1 MFIVSV
7 LLAATP
13 FMLALTSVAFWI
25 ITVSNIAAYTALMQG
40 IYPDR
45 ERAFAMGN
53 VRVGASVAGIAAAAV
68 AGTFIDVVPAQWVFA
83 AAAIFG
89 LPGALAFFAIRYDG
103 PAAPPARRSGLAIA
117 RDVWADLRYRKLL
130 LAFTLFGTGN
140 LMNFAVF
147 PIMLVDHFD
156 ASNAFVGT
164 LAIVQSATQIVAYP
178 VIGRLIDRGSTLR
191 QTLIATLLTLLVPI
205 GYLVAPG
212 TWALLP
218 VAVIIGIAVSS
229 GELTAF
235 TNIVHMAPRARIA
248 EYAAANA
255 FLLGVR
261 GTAAPFMAAALLGM
275 VQPQV
280 VLVLGTLFMTTG
292 ALVLAQLVRA
302 PATPTARKSRPP
314 RPGAVVERAARVLAE
329 RHAVRAHRVGE
340 AVRDQ
345 LIARVRRMEAV
356 AGHRDRADERRAAR
370 EEIDRDDATGM
381 LRRDGR
387 DHLVVRLDQPEQR
400 RLVRLRVG
408 GHGPD
413 IGDVAEEDLR
423 LGPGHER
430 IHDRAEVVRI

>member
-1 MFIVSV
+1 MAGAASLSRFVFMISV

-13 FMLALTSVAFWI
+13 FMLALTSVTFWI

-53 VRVGASVAGIAAAAV
+53 VRVGASIAGIAAAAL
-68 AGTFIDVVPAQWVFA
+68 AGTFIDVVPVQWVFA
-83 AAAIFG
+83 AAALVG
-89 LPGALAFFAIRYDG
+89 LPGALAFFWIRYDG
-103 PAAPPARRSGLAIA
+103 PAAPPARRPAQMIA
-117 RDVWADLRYRKLL
+117 RDIWADLRYRKLL

-147 PIMLVDHFD
+147 PILLVDHFD
-156 ASNAFVGT
+156 ASNGFVGT

-178 VIGRLIDRGSTLR
+178 VIGRIIDRGSTLR
-191 QTLIATLLTLLVPI
+191 QTLLATLLTLLVPI

-218 VAVIIGIAVSS
+218 VAVIIGVAVSS

-235 TNIVHMAPRARIA
+235 TNIVHMAPRARIG

-261 GTAAPFMAAALLGM
+261 GTVAPFAAAALLGM

-280 VLVLGTLFMTTG
+280 VLVLGTLLMTTG

-302 PATPTARKSRPP
+302 PAQP
-314 RPGAVVERAARVLAE
+314 AVEIAPAE
-329 RHAVRAHRVGE
+329 A
-340 AVRDQ
+340 
-345 LIARVRRMEAV
+345 
-356 AGHRDRADERRAAR
+356 
-370 EEIDRDDATGM
+370 
-381 LRRDGR
+381 
-387 DHLVVRLDQPEQR
+387 
-400 RLVRLRVG
+400 
-408 GHGPD
+408 
-413 IGDVAEEDLR
+413 
-423 LGPGHER
+423 
-430 IHDRAEVVRI
+430 

>member
-1 MFIVSV
+1 VTDPNWLPALVRRNFRIDLFSGICSGLFVTVLVAFMPVIVRRMGGSTTDVAIVVAGPFIGNMLSPIFAYLLAHLPLVRVVAGAASLSRLVFAISV

-13 FMLALTSVAFWI
+13 FMLAITSVTFWI

-53 VRVGASVAGIAAAAV
+53 VRVGASIAGIAAAAV
-68 AGTFIDVVPAQWVFA
+68 AGTFIDIIPAQWVFA
-83 AAAIFG
+83 AAALIG
-89 LPGALAFFAIRYDG
+89 LPGAIAFFWIRYEG
-103 PAAPPARRSGLAIA
+103 PSAPPARRPALAIA
-117 RDVWADLRYRKLL
+117 RDVWADVRYRKLL
-130 LAFTLFGTGN
+130 LAFTIFGTGN

-156 ASNAFVGT
+156 ASNGFVGT

-178 VIGRLIDRGSTLR
+178 VIGRIIDRGSTLR

-235 TNIVHMAPRARIA
+235 TNIVHMAPRARIG

-255 FLLGVR
+255 FLLGIR
-261 GTAAPFMAAALLGM
+261 GTAAPFAAAVLLGM
-275 VQPQV
+275 VPPQV
-280 VLVLGTLFMTTG
+280 VLVLGTLLMTTG

-302 PATPTARKSRPP
+302 PAPLKAETAP
-314 RPGAVVERAARVLAE
+314 AE
-329 RHAVRAHRVGE
+329 A
-340 AVRDQ
+340 
-345 LIARVRRMEAV
+345 
-356 AGHRDRADERRAAR
+356 
-370 EEIDRDDATGM
+370 
-381 LRRDGR
+381 
-387 DHLVVRLDQPEQR
+387 
-400 RLVRLRVG
+400 
-408 GHGPD
+408 
-413 IGDVAEEDLR
+413 
-423 LGPGHER
+423 
-430 IHDRAEVVRI
+430 

>member
-1 MFIVSV
+1 MTDPNWLPARVRRNFRIDVFSAICAGAFVSVLVAFMPVIVRRMGGTTTDVAIVVAGPFIGNLLSPISAYLLAHLPIVRVVAGAASLSRFVFLVSV

-13 FMLALTSVAFWI
+13 LMLALTSVTFWI

-53 VRVGASVAGIAAAAV
+53 VRVGASVAGIASAAL
-68 AGTFIDVVPAQWVFA
+68 AGSFIGVVPAQWVFA
-83 AAAIFG
+83 AAALVG
-89 LPGALAFFAIRYDG
+89 LPGALAFFWIRYDG
-103 PAAPPARRSGLAIA
+103 PPAPPARRPAIAIA

-178 VIGRLIDRGSTLR
+178 VIGRIIDRGSTLR
-191 QTLIATLLTLLVPI
+191 QTLVAALLALLVPI

-218 VAVIIGIAVSS
+218 VAVVIGISVSS

-235 TNIVHMAPRARIA
+235 TNIVHMAPRGRIT

-261 GTAAPFMAAALLGM
+261 GTAAPFAAAGLLGM
-275 VQPQV
+275 VPPQV

-302 PATPTARKSRPP
+302 PASAK
-314 RPGAVVERAARVLAE
+314 AE
-329 RHAVRAHRVGE
+329 IAPAE
-340 AVRDQ
+340 AS
-345 LIARVRRMEAV
+345 L
-356 AGHRDRADERRAAR
+356 
-370 EEIDRDDATGM
+370 
-381 LRRDGR
+381 
-387 DHLVVRLDQPEQR
+387 
-400 RLVRLRVG
+400 
-408 GHGPD
+408 
-413 IGDVAEEDLR
+413 
-423 LGPGHER
+423 
-430 IHDRAEVVRI
+430 

>member
-1 MFIVSV
+1 MTDLNWLPARVRRNFRIDLFSGICSGLFVTVLVAFMPVIVRRMGGSTTDVAIVVAGPFIGNLLSPIFAYLLAHLPLVRVVAGAASLSRLVFMISV

-13 FMLALTSVAFWI
+13 FMLALTSVTFWI

-53 VRVGASVAGIAAAAV
+53 VRVGASIAGIAAAAV
-68 AGTFIDVVPAQWVFA
+68 AGTFIDVIPAQWVFA
-83 AAAIFG
+83 AAALIG
-89 LPGALAFFAIRYDG
+89 LPGAIAFFWIRYEG
-103 PAAPPARRSGLAIA
+103 PSAPPARRPALAIA
-117 RDVWADLRYRKLL
+117 RDVWADVRYRKLL
-130 LAFTLFGTGN
+130 LAFTIFGTGN

-156 ASNAFVGT
+156 ASNGFVGT

-178 VIGRLIDRGSTLR
+178 VIGRIIDRGSTLR

-218 VAVIIGIAVSS
+218 VAVIIGVAVSS

-235 TNIVHMAPRARIA
+235 TNIVHMAPRARIG

-261 GTAAPFMAAALLGM
+261 GTAAPFAAAALLGM

-280 VLVLGTLFMTTG
+280 VLVLGTLLMTTG

-302 PATPTARKSRPP
+302 PTPLKA
-314 RPGAVVERAARVLAE
+314 EAAPAE
-329 RHAVRAHRVGE
+329 A
-340 AVRDQ
+340 
-345 LIARVRRMEAV
+345 
-356 AGHRDRADERRAAR
+356 
-370 EEIDRDDATGM
+370 
-381 LRRDGR
+381 
-387 DHLVVRLDQPEQR
+387 
-400 RLVRLRVG
+400 
-408 GHGPD
+408 
-413 IGDVAEEDLR
+413 
-423 LGPGHER
+423 
-430 IHDRAEVVRI
+430 

>member
-1 MFIVSV
+1 VTDQNWLPARVRRNFRIDLFSGICSGLFVTVLVAFMPVIVRRMGGTTMDVAIVVAGPFIGNLLSPVFAYLLAHLPLVRVVAGAASLSRFVFMISV
-7 LLAATP
+7 IMAATP
-13 FMLALTSVAFWI
+13 FMLALTSVTFWI

-53 VRVGASVAGIAAAAV
+53 VRVGASIAGIAAAAV
-68 AGTFIDVVPAQWVFA
+68 AGTFIDVIPAQWVFA
-83 AAAIFG
+83 AAALIG
-89 LPGALAFFAIRYDG
+89 LPGALAFFWIRYDG
-103 PAAPPARRSGLAIA
+103 PSAPPARRPAIAIA
-117 RDVWADLRYRKLL
+117 RDVWADRRYRKLL
-130 LAFTLFGTGN
+130 LAFTIFGTGN

-147 PIMLVDHFD
+147 PILLVDHFD

-178 VIGRLIDRGSTLR
+178 VIGRIIDRGSTLR

-218 VAVIIGIAVSS
+218 VAVIIGVGVSS

-235 TNIVHMAPRARIA
+235 TNIVHMAPRARIG

-261 GTAAPFMAAALLGM
+261 GTAAPFAAAALLGM

-280 VLVLGTLFMTTG
+280 VLVLGTLLMTTG

-302 PATPTARKSRPP
+302 PVP
-314 RPGAVVERAARVLAE
+314 LA
-329 RHAVRAHRVGE
+329 
-340 AVRDQ
+340 
-345 LIARVRRMEAV
+345 
-356 AGHRDRADERRAAR
+356 
-370 EEIDRDDATGM
+370 
-381 LRRDGR
+381 
-387 DHLVVRLDQPEQR
+387 
-400 RLVRLRVG
+400 
-408 GHGPD
+408 
-413 IGDVAEEDLR
+413 
-423 LGPGHER
+423 
-430 IHDRAEVVRI
+430 AEVAPAEA

>member
-1 MFIVSV
+1 VTDPNWLPARVRRNFRIDLFSGICSGLFVTVLIAFMPVIVRRMGGSTTDVAIVVAAPFIGNLLSPIFAYLLAHLPLVRVVAGAASLSRLVFAISV

-13 FMLALTSVAFWI
+13 FMLALTSITFWI
-25 ITVSNIAAYTALMQG
+25 VTVSNIAAYTALMQG

-53 VRVGASVAGIAAAAV
+53 VRVGASIAGIAAAAV
-68 AGTFIDVVPAQWVFA
+68 AGTFIDVIPAQWVFA
-83 AAAIFG
+83 AAALIG
-89 LPGALAFFAIRYDG
+89 LPGAIAFFWIRYEG
-103 PAAPPARRSGLAIA
+103 PSAPPARRPALAIA
-117 RDVWADLRYRKLL
+117 RDVWADVRYRKLL
-130 LAFTLFGTGN
+130 LAFTIFGTGN

-156 ASNAFVGT
+156 ASNGFVGT
-164 LAIVQSATQIVAYP
+164 LAVVQSATQIVAYP
-178 VIGRLIDRGSTLR
+178 VIGRIIDRGSTLR

-235 TNIVHMAPRARIA
+235 TNIVHMAPRARIG

-261 GTAAPFMAAALLGM
+261 GTAAPFAAAALLGM

-280 VLVLGTLFMTTG
+280 VLVLGTLLMTTG

-302 PATPTARKSRPP
+302 PVPLKA
-314 RPGAVVERAARVLAE
+314 EAAPAE
-329 RHAVRAHRVGE
+329 A
-340 AVRDQ
+340 
-345 LIARVRRMEAV
+345 
-356 AGHRDRADERRAAR
+356 
-370 EEIDRDDATGM
+370 
-381 LRRDGR
+381 
-387 DHLVVRLDQPEQR
+387 
-400 RLVRLRVG
+400 
-408 GHGPD
+408 
-413 IGDVAEEDLR
+413 
-423 LGPGHER
+423 
-430 IHDRAEVVRI
+430 

>member
-1 MFIVSV
+1 MTDPNWLPARVRRNFRIDLFSGICSGLFVTVLIAFMPVIVRRMGGSTTDVAIVVAGPFIGNLLSPIFAYLLAHLPLVRVVAGAASLSRLVFAISV

-13 FMLALTSVAFWI
+13 FMLALTNLTFWI

-53 VRVGASVAGIAAAAV
+53 VRVGASIAGIAAAAV
-68 AGTFIDVVPAQWVFA
+68 AGTFIDVIPAQWVFA
-83 AAAIFG
+83 AAALIG
-89 LPGALAFFAIRYDG
+89 LPGAIAFFWIRYEG
-103 PAAPPARRSGLAIA
+103 PSAPPARRPALAIA
-117 RDVWADLRYRKLL
+117 RDVWADVRYRKLL
-130 LAFTLFGTGN
+130 LAFTIFGTGN

-156 ASNAFVGT
+156 ASNGFVGT

-178 VIGRLIDRGSTLR
+178 VIGRIIDRGSTLR

-235 TNIVHMAPRARIA
+235 TNIVHMAPRARIG

-261 GTAAPFMAAALLGM
+261 GTAAPFAAAALLGM
-275 VQPQV
+275 VPPQV
-280 VLVLGTLFMTTG
+280 VLVLGTLLMTTG

-302 PATPTARKSRPP
+302 PAPLKAETAP
-314 RPGAVVERAARVLAE
+314 AE
-329 RHAVRAHRVGE
+329 A
-340 AVRDQ
+340 
-345 LIARVRRMEAV
+345 
-356 AGHRDRADERRAAR
+356 
-370 EEIDRDDATGM
+370 
-381 LRRDGR
+381 
-387 DHLVVRLDQPEQR
+387 
-400 RLVRLRVG
+400 
-408 GHGPD
+408 
-413 IGDVAEEDLR
+413 
-423 LGPGHER
+423 
-430 IHDRAEVVRI
+430 

>member
-1 MFIVSV
+1 VTDPNWLPARVRRNFRIDLFSGIGSGVFVTVLIAFMPVVVRRMGGSTTDVAIVVAGPFIGNLLSPIFAYLLAHLPIVRVVAGAASLSRFVFMIGV

-13 FMLALTSVAFWI
+13 FMLALTSVTFWI

-53 VRVGASVAGIAAAAV
+53 VRVGASIAGIAAAAL
-68 AGTFIDVVPAQWVFA
+68 AGTFIDVVPVQWVFA
-83 AAAIFG
+83 AAALVG
-89 LPGALAFFAIRYDG
+89 LPCAVAFFWIRYEG
-103 PAAPPARRSGLAIA
+103 PAAPPARRPAPVIA
-117 RDVWADLRYRKLL
+117 RDIWADLRYRKLL

-147 PIMLVDHFD
+147 PILLVDHFD
-156 ASNAFVGT
+156 ASNGFVGT

-178 VIGRLIDRGSTLR
+178 VIGRIIDRGSTLR
-191 QTLIATLLTLLVPI
+191 QTLLATLLTLLVPI

-218 VAVIIGIAVSS
+218 VAVIIGVAVSS

-235 TNIVHMAPRARIA
+235 TNIVHMAPRARIG

-261 GTAAPFMAAALLGM
+261 GTVAPFAAAALLGM

-280 VLVLGTLFMTTG
+280 VLVLGTLLMTTG

-302 PATPTARKSRPP
+302 PAP
-314 RPGAVVERAARVLAE
+314 AVEIAAAE
-329 RHAVRAHRVGE
+329 A
-340 AVRDQ
+340 
-345 LIARVRRMEAV
+345 
-356 AGHRDRADERRAAR
+356 
-370 EEIDRDDATGM
+370 
-381 LRRDGR
+381 
-387 DHLVVRLDQPEQR
+387 
-400 RLVRLRVG
+400 
-408 GHGPD
+408 
-413 IGDVAEEDLR
+413 
-423 LGPGHER
+423 
-430 IHDRAEVVRI
+430 

>member
-1 MFIVSV
+1 VTDPNWLPARVRRNFRIDLFSGICAGAFVTVLVAFMPVVVRRMGGSTTDVAIVVAGPFIGNLLSPIGAYLLAHLPIVRVVAGAATLSRVVFLIAV

-13 FMLALTSVAFWI
+13 FMLALTSVTFWI

-53 VRVGASVAGIAAAAV
+53 VRVGASIAGIGTAAL
-68 AGTFIDVVPAQWVFA
+68 AGAFIGVFPAQWVFA
-83 AAAIFG
+83 AAALIG
-89 LPGALAFFAIRYDG
+89 LPGAVAFFAIRYEG
-103 PAAPPARRSGLAIA
+103 PAAPAARRPALAIA
-117 RDVWADLRYRKLL
+117 RDVWADVRYRKLL
-130 LAFTLFGTGN
+130 LAFTIFGTGN

-164 LAIVQSATQIVAYP
+164 LAIVQSAVMIVAYP
-178 VIGRLIDRGSTLR
+178 VFGRLIDRGSTLR
-191 QTLIATLLTLLVPI
+191 QTLLATLLTLLVPI

-235 TNIVHMAPRARIA
+235 TNIVHMAPRARIG

-261 GTAAPFMAAALLGM
+261 GTAAPFAAAALLDM

-280 VLVLGTLFMTTG
+280 VLVLGTLLMATG

-302 PATPTARKSRPP
+302 PAPLKA
-314 RPGAVVERAARVLAE
+314 EAAPAE
-329 RHAVRAHRVGE
+329 A
-340 AVRDQ
+340 
-345 LIARVRRMEAV
+345 
-356 AGHRDRADERRAAR
+356 
-370 EEIDRDDATGM
+370 
-381 LRRDGR
+381 
-387 DHLVVRLDQPEQR
+387 
-400 RLVRLRVG
+400 
-408 GHGPD
+408 
-413 IGDVAEEDLR
+413 
-423 LGPGHER
+423 
-430 IHDRAEVVRI
+430 